1 MQNPSGR
8 KCCTKGIMRIL
19 PHGQHVSWP
28 DCHCSRN
35 LVLDTKL
42 YQKKHYS
49 LSNVTNSLEQF
60 YDSMKIRLS
69 PIKEL
74 RGSGECPFS

>member
-1 MQNPSGR
+1 
-8 KCCTKGIMRIL
+8 MRIL
-19 PHGQHVSWP
+19 PHRQNVSWP
-28 DCHCSRN
+28 DFRCSRN

-42 YQKKHYS
+42 YEKKHYS

-69 PIKEL
+69 PIKKL
-74 RGSGECPFS
+74 RSSGKLSFS